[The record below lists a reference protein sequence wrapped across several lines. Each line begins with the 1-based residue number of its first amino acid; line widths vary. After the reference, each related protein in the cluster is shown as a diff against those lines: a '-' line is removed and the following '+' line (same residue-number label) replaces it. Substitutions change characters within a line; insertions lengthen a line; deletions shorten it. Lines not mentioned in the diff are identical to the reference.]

1 MMEKLVGLARRLNKY
16 SLWFSGTLVL
26 LAALIIGVDVL
37 LRKFFQSSI
46 GGADELA
53 GYSLALG
60 TAWSLGAALMD
71 RAHIRIDSLY
81 GLFPRGLRLVLDFIG
96 LALFVGFFGLLAW
109 RGFSVVEQ
117 SWVSSSRSHTALA
130 TPTVI
135 PQSIWL
141 LGLAIL
147 FLIGCLLFIH
157 TIFLICRGEK
167 WAATKLIGTRAAA
180 EEVEEELRYLKQR
193 KAKGATE

>member
-1 MMEKLVGLARRLNKY
+1 MERLVALARRLNRY

-26 LAALIIGVDVL
+26 LAALIIGVDVI

-81 GLFPRGLRLVLDFIG
+81 GLFPRGLRLVLDLIG
-96 LALFVGFFGLLAW
+96 LTLFVGFFGLVGW
-109 RGFSVVEQ
+109 RGLSVAEQ
-117 SWVSSSRSHTALA
+117 SWISSSRSHTALA
-130 TPTVI
+130 TPTII

-141 LGLAIL
+141 IGLATLLIIGIIL
-147 FLIGCLLFIH
+147 FSHAIYLIQ
-157 TIFLICRGEK
+157 RGEK
-167 WAATKLIGTRAAA
+167 GAATKLIGTRAAA
-180 EEVEEELRYLKQR
+180 EEVEEEVRYLKEK
-193 KAKGATE
+193 KAKGAGD

>member
-1 MMEKLVGLARRLNKY
+1 MERLVTIARRLNRY

-37 LRKFFQSSI
+37 LRKFFEQSI

-53 GYSLALG
+53 GYALALG
-60 TAWSLGAALMD
+60 TSWSLGAALMD

-81 GLFPRGLRLVLDFIG
+81 GLLPRGLRLVLDFIG
-96 LALFVGFFGLLAW
+96 LALFVWFFGLLAW
-109 RGFSVVEQ
+109 RGWSVVAQ

-157 TIFLICRGEK
+157 ALFRIYRGEK
-167 WAATKLIGTRAAA
+167 WAATELIGTRAAA
-180 EEVEEELRYLKQR
+180 EEVAEEVCYLEQKR
-193 KAKGATE
+193 GKGAVV

>member
-1 MMEKLVGLARRLNKY
+1 MERLVTLTRRLNKY

-81 GLFPRGLRLVLDFIG
+81 GLFPRGIRLVLDFLG
-96 LALFVGFFGLLAW
+96 LALFLGFFGLLAW
-109 RGFSVVEQ
+109 RGVSVVEQ

-141 LGLAIL
+141 LGLTIL
-147 FLIGCLLFIH
+147 FLIGCLLFAQAL
-157 TIFLICRGEK
+157 FLIWRGEK
-167 WAATKLIGTRAAA
+167 WAATNLIGTRAAA
-180 EEVEEELRYLKQR
+180 EEVEEEVRYLKER
-193 KAKGATE
+193 KAKGSTD